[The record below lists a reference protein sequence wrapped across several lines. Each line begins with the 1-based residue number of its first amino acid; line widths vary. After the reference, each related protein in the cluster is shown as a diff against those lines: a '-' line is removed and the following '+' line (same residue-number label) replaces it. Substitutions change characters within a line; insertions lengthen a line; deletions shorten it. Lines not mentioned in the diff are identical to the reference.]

1 MALCRAHPS
10 MGKKRK
16 GGTRI
21 NEVFLEGVT
30 VSIAKLTH
38 PTTTSHH
45 LIIRLQKTHRN
56 RQGQRKH
63 EVYTVNAWNRLADW
77 ADKHLAAG
85 VPVLV
90 RGYLTQQTHDGVT
103 ATENHGQSVH
113 HQAGRSTRG
122 RTPGRLAR

>member
-1 MALCRAHPS
+1 M
-10 MGKKRK
+10 
-16 GGTRI
+16 
-21 NEVFLEGVT
+21 NEVFLEGIAT
-30 VSIAKLTH
+30 SIAKLTH

-45 LIIRLQKTHRN
+45 LIIRLQTTHRN

-122 RTPGRLAR
+122 RSSGRPAR